1 MKKWPRFISLA
12 ICALSI
18 VVFNPTWPI
27 WGHETS
33 SQYVPLGNF
42 LKMDIFSP
50 FQKFS
55 AVFGLAC
62 LYLGTTILLIS
73 FVLSFILRKKRIITI
88 LDCVSIGLL
97 ILCGLFMGFSCQ
109 FSSMPFVLYCF
120 IPVVAGILLFLLCIL
135 NN

>member
-1 MKKWPRFISLA
+1 MKRLCKLIPLFTSALA
-12 ICALSI
+12 I

-55 AVFGLAC
+55 AVFGLSC

-73 FVLSFILRKKRIITI
+73 FVVSFILRKKRIITI

-97 ILCGLFMGFSCQ
+97 ILCGLFMAFSCQ

-120 IPVVAGILLFLLCIL
+120 IPVVAGILILLLCIL
-135 NN
+135 NY